1 MAERHIG
8 DTLDMRRQLSN
19 TTGSVSPLP
28 LVGTMP
34 EAVQKTYWEYPG
46 ALPQL
51 SGALLSSDTVRT
63 FTLKKSSF
71 FGTVLPMVLLLGGLA
86 VFLAGVASL
95 AVGKNWAP
103 VLIVIGAVAA
113 IIETLP
119 FIYEVRRVELSDDGI
134 VRFMYRRRVVTC
146 QLAQVSVVSTSAPDP
161 TSNWPVRFRT
171 PTKSIRVCPQL
182 TGIKD
187 LMEAVRLANAG
198 QGSQPGEN

>member
-1 MAERHIG
+1 
-8 DTLDMRRQLSN
+8 MRRQLSN

-113 IIETLP
+113 IIEN
-119 FIYEVRRVELSDDGI
+119 
-134 VRFMYRRRVVTC
+134 
-146 QLAQVSVVSTSAPDP
+146 SA
-161 TSNWPVRFRT
+161 
-171 PTKSIRVCPQL
+171 L
-182 TGIKD
+182 H
-187 LMEAVRLANAG
+187 L
-198 QGSQPGEN
+198 